1 MRSVL
6 IAGVLYLIVTPV
18 FAWFLISREAADE
31 WLLNVSYDPTR
42 ELWAELNRAFRAEWE
57 AETGQRVAIRQ
68 SHGSSGGQARA
79 VLDGLEADVVSLA
92 LWSDVDQLRQSGLL
106 PTDWDRPP
114 RRILPY
120 YSTIVFVVRRGN
132 PKGIRDWPDLIAP
145 GVSVIAPNPKTSGN
159 GRLVVWAAW
168 GAILKLGKSEADAEG
183 FIGELFRRIPV
194 LDTSSRASAMTFAQ
208 KNIGDVHLTWENE
221 AHLEVAE
228 SRGRLEIVYPQ
239 WSIRAEPPVSIVD
252 AVVDRRGTR
261 PLAERYLQFLFT
273 DRGQEIIARH
283 HFRPIDDRFRDRE
296 RLPDVN
302 LFEIGYLARDWA
314 DAQRRF
320 FADGGIFDRVYHRR

>member
-1 MRSVL
+1 
-6 IAGVLYLIVTPV
+6 
-18 FAWFLISREAADE
+18 
-31 WLLNVSYDPTR
+31 
-42 ELWAELNRAFRAEWE
+42 RAFRAEWE

-92 LWSDVDQLRQSGLL
+92 LWSDVDQLRRSGLL
-106 PTDWDRPP
+106 PPDWDRPP

-120 YSTIVFVVRRGN
+120 YSTIVFVVRHGN
-132 PKGIRDWPDLIAP
+132 PKRIRDWPDLVAP
-145 GVSVIAPNPKTSGN
+145 GVAVIVPNPKTSGN

-168 GAILKLGKSEADAEG
+168 GAILKQGGTEADAER
-183 FIGELFRRIPV
+183 FLSELFRRVPV

-228 SRGRLEIVYPQ
+228 SGGRLEIVYPE

-261 PLAERYLQFLFT
+261 SLAERYLQFLFT

-283 HFRPIDDRFRDRE
+283 YFRPIDDRFRDRE
-296 RLPDVN
+296 QLPDVN
-302 LFEIGYLARDWA
+302 LFEITYLARDWA
-314 DAQRRF
+314 EAQRRF
-320 FADGGIFDRVYHRR
+320 FADGGVFDQVYNRR